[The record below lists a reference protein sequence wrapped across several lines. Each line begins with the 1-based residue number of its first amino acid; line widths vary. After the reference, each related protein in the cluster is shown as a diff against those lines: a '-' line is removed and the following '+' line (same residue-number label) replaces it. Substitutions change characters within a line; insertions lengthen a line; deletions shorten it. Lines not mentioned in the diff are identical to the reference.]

1 MINYDYKN
9 YQKFVYKN
17 MSKIKNTEIKD
28 KTSVLTVRIDDEL
41 DQILSRIKNKKG
53 ITKAKL
59 IRNYL
64 EMAKYLILDGESI
77 QSLNNRDFII
87 IKRSFLKRLVEKL
100 EELEQIEL
108 GEKFG
113 RLINDIATLQGKTD
127 DNDYKIDLCEHLGFF
142 TKHIDSEGY
151 LLILK
156 KFGPQKFVESFL
168 WKIIKNKD
176 FDTQFIESEIEKSS
190 KVRSQYDKVINPLDR
205 STSHY
210 AFEFAKMKKK

>member
-1 MINYDYKN
+1 
-9 YQKFVYKN
+9 
-17 MSKIKNTEIKD
+17 MSKAENTEIKN
-28 KTSVLTVRIDDEL
+28 KTSVLTVRIDNEL
-41 DQILSRIKNKKG
+41 DQILTRIKDKKG

-64 EMAKYLILDGESI
+64 EMARYLILDGESV

-87 IKRSFLKRLVEKL
+87 IKRSFLKKLVAKL

-113 RLINDIATLQGKTD
+113 RLINDIATLQGKAD
-127 DNDYKIDLCEHLGFF
+127 DTDYKIDLCEHLGFF
-142 TKHIDSEGY
+142 TKHLDSEGHY
-151 LLILK
+151 LILK

-168 WKIIKNKD
+168 WKIIKNKE

-190 KVRSQYDKVINPLDR
+190 KIRNQYNKVINPLDQ